1 MNWRAVHQFVP
12 MLAKGDA
19 IGDHVMWIRDHLRAR
34 GLDSEIFVGT
44 RHSRTSNET
53 HPLEKADSRLK
64 GTRDSLLLYHVA
76 QASPCADFLMRRDE
90 PLALIFHNFTPP
102 ELLLRW
108 DPAAAFE
115 ILRAQDQLADLVEK
129 ARFAICDSAFNAREL
144 LSFGEVPL
152 SLIHI
157 SEPTRPY

>member
-19 IGDHVMWIRDHLRAR
+19 IGDHVMWIRDHLRTR

-44 RHSRTSNET
+44 RHSGTSNET
-53 HPLEKADSRLK
+53 HPLDKADSRLK

-76 QASPCADFLMRRDE
+76 QA
-90 PLALIFHNFTPP
+90 
-102 ELLLRW
+102 
-108 DPAAAFE
+108 
-115 ILRAQDQLADLVEK
+115 
-129 ARFAICDSAFNAREL
+129 
-144 LSFGEVPL
+144 L

-157 SEPTRPY
+157 